1 MKSSWHRSPT
11 SPPKRSQA
19 SPRLLQASFGS
30 KIGFVAASAI
40 SWLATSRAASAND
53 PELALLKERS
63 ADVFKRAFAEVLA
76 AMPPEERT
84 IFRLYFIDQLTHEE
98 LGRVLHM
105 SRASAARRVTEAK
118 ESVVRRV
125 EARIRAELGDDSP
138 HAASLFALVASQLD
152 MSVLK
157 HLEDSEY

>member
-1 MKSSWHRSPT
+1 M
-11 SPPKRSQA
+11 
-19 SPRLLQASFGS
+19 
-30 KIGFVAASAI
+30 
-40 SWLATSRAASAND
+40 
-53 PELALLKERS
+53 
-63 ADVFKRAFAEVLA
+63 FKRAFAEVLA